1 MTTLPPPATPPPLP
15 SPMRRTCPW
24 WPLQI
29 IAQSAAAFWFNYRAR
44 GLEHL
49 PAQSGAMLLI
59 NHRSF
64 VDPILA
70 GLPLDRPVSF
80 VARHNLFSVPVLGGL
95 LRRTFVVPINRDA
108 AGTASLR
115 EIIRRL
121 EHGFLVGMFPE
132 GTRHTGPETLGPL
145 KPGFVSIL
153 RRAKVPVIP
162 VGIAGASKVMPRGTV
177 LLRPRPV
184 RVVIGEPISASR
196 LSELATRGRERELL
210 DFVAGRMSD
219 TVTAAE
225 EWLADVT

>member
-1 MTTLPPPATPPPLP
+1 M
-15 SPMRRTCPW
+15 
-24 WPLQI
+24 

-49 PAQSGAMLLI
+49 PAESGAMLLI

-70 GLPLDRPVSF
+70 GLPIDRPVSF
-80 VARHNLFSVPVLGGL
+80 VARHNLFNVPLLGRL
-95 LRRTFVVPINRDA
+95 LRRTYVIPLNRDA

-132 GTRHTGPETLGPL
+132 GTRHTGRETLGPL

-162 VGIAGASKVMPRGTV
+162 IGIAGASAVMPRGTV
-177 LLRPRPV
+177 MLRPRPV

-196 LSELATRGRERELL
+196 LSELTARGRERELL
-210 DFVAGRMSD
+210 EFVAARMSD
-219 TVTAAE
+219 TVIAAE
-225 EWLADVT
+225 EWLAEVT